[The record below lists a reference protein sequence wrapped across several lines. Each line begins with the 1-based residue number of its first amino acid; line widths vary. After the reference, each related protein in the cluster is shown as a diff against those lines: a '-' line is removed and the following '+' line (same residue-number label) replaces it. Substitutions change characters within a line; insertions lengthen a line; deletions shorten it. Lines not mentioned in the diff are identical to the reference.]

1 MSTSLSRLLTLQAVR
16 NLTSL
21 KRDAKRLQ
29 KKSQQ
34 VFGTEHSLA
43 VCQQAMAVSRGF
55 TSLASLDALSDRL
68 GMNRRNPFW
77 TLTGRSDAHQAV
89 LDTLFRLDL
98 DFADVGPLVFIG
110 QQQHALRPALI
121 LLLERMS
128 AMARP
133 GLILIESTAA
143 AIQDTAL
150 FKAATELELHETL
163 MGFRA
168 LDLRE
173 HNLPVELA
181 DCALESRWRP
191 WVVLFSRDDPVSE
204 QRAGIVHSYFA
215 ARATDHGRLPIL
227 YVSENA
233 GAYVPNAFR
242 LEGHTAIVNGLA
254 DFPGGDV
261 FAADDSYIHAV
272 KVLSTEADLQ
282 FMGSKVPFARDGHVP
297 ALKR

>member
-55 TSLASLDALSDRL
+55 TSLATLEALSDRL
-68 GMNRRNPFW
+68 GMNRRNLFW

-163 MGFRA
+163 MG
-168 LDLRE
+168 DT
-173 HNLPVELA
+173 
-181 DCALESRWRP
+181 DG
-191 WVVLFSRDDPVSE
+191 FSR
-204 QRAGIVHSYFA
+204 
-215 ARATDHGRLPIL
+215 
-227 YVSENA
+227 
-233 GAYVPNAFR
+233 
-242 LEGHTAIVNGLA
+242 
-254 DFPGGDV
+254 PGP
-261 FAADDSYIHAV
+261 
-272 KVLSTEADLQ
+272 T
-282 FMGSKVPFARDGHVP
+282 
-297 ALKR
+297 